1 MQDLINSLVAG
12 CMESKVTDYP
22 QLQALH
28 LQTPH
33 LPLTLSSLE
42 PKTVPVRERP
52 YFSASWVACHRGSTG
67 KTRAQWCPV
76 TPPKSLL
83 PSPSGYRHLAQS
95 CSYFESKGK
104 GVVSSKQSTKKWLAE
119 VQPAIKLRNTH
130 IFLSSHM
137 MGRCWS
143 SAWFLWLGTH
153 HFACYYYDWFSLG
166 GD

>member
-1 MQDLINSLVAG
+1 MHGVNSHRLPPITSTALTNPTSSTHSFLFG
-12 CMESKVTDYP
+12 AQNHPSERETTLQCQLGGMP
-22 QLQALH
+22 Q
-28 LQTPH
+28 
-33 LPLTLSSLE
+33 
-42 PKTVPVRERP
+42 
-52 YFSASWVACHRGSTG
+52 GSMG
-67 KTRAQWCPV
+67 KMRAQPCPARCAPV
-76 TPPKSLL
+76 TPPKSPL

-104 GVVSSKQSTKKWLAE
+104 GVVSSKQSTKKWPAE

-130 IFLSSHM
+130 IFLSYM

-153 HFACYYYDWFSLG
+153 HFAYYYDWFSLG